1 MKLGLGL
8 LVFGVGPLVAI
19 VVLAAVGLWPDPN
32 PNPIG
37 PGLLACVSFWPG
49 LICLIV
55 GAVRVANQPA
65 RLGAGRRRSEA
76 DSLHRAERG

>member
-1 MKLGLGL
+1 VKLGLAL

-19 VVLAAVGLWPDPN
+19 VLLAAVGLWPDPN

-49 LICLIV
+49 LISLIV
-55 GAVRVANQPA
+55 GAVRVANQD
-65 RLGAGRRRSEA
+65 RDR
-76 DSLHRAERG
+76 

>member
-1 MKLGLGL
+1 MEAYWRSGLVKLGLAL

-19 VVLAAVGLWPDPN
+19 IVLAAIGLWPDPN

-37 PGLLACVSFWPG
+37 PGLLACVTFGPG

-55 GAVRVANQPA
+55 GAIRVAN
-65 RLGAGRRRSEA
+65 R
-76 DSLHRAERG
+76 ERVGG

>member
-1 MKLGLGL
+1 VKLGLAL

-19 VVLAAVGLWPDPN
+19 VVLAGVGLWPDPN

-37 PGLLACVSFWPG
+37 PGLLACMTFWPG

-55 GAVRVANQPA
+55 GAVRVAK
-65 RLGAGRRRSEA
+65 RS
-76 DSLHRAERG
+76 S